1 MSIFSGR
8 RIYKHL
14 EPSQQN
20 DIKHFFGNYQSLQL
34 EANRLIEKLSSE
46 DEIKACAERY
56 WDANK
61 SGFLDDNHSL
71 MLHKDQLPNLPVL
84 LRAYVGFAQQLYG
97 ELDEIDLIKIHFN
110 SGKVSF
116 MGYDDFLNSPL
127 PEIRERIKVSLWN
140 QRVSF
145 YDYIDE
151 YRPRPLYWKSF
162 FLPDSEPSKNRQ
174 RSFDEKLKSLGLA
187 PNHPNFGPMRGELN
201 DLLREKKKEIRG
213 FRFYSLT

>member
-1 MSIFSGR
+1 
-8 RIYKHL
+8 
-14 EPSQQN
+14 
-20 DIKHFFGNYQSLQL
+20 
-34 EANRLIEKLSSE
+34 
-46 DEIKACAERY
+46 
-56 WDANK
+56 
-61 SGFLDDNHSL
+61 
-71 MLHKDQLPNLPVL
+71 
-84 LRAYVGFAQQLYG
+84 
-97 ELDEIDLIKIHFN
+97 
-110 SGKVSF
+110 

-162 FLPDSEPSKNRQ
+162 FLSDSEFQKTDNDLLTKTQKPW
-174 RSFDEKLKSLGLA
+174 LA
-187 PNHPNFGPMRGELN
+187 PDHPNFGPMRTELN